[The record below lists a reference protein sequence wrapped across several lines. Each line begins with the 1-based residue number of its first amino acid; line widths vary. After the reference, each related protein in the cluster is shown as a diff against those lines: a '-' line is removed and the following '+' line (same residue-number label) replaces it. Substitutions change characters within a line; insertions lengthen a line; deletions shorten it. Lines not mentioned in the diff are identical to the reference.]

1 MDNMIY
7 WIWISLACRP
17 SGSTFGK
24 LIKEYGGARE
34 IYEAEGKKISSIIG
48 FRNSDRAALENK
60 SLEKAEEVLHFCR
73 KHKVGI
79 LNYSDEKYPKALRE
93 IDNPP
98 VLLYYRGVLPDFNSR
113 FFVSTVGTRSLS
125 DYGRKNAFRISF
137 DLATAGAVVVSGMA
151 TGIDGVSTAGAL
163 AAGGTT
169 VAVIGS
175 GIDVCYPPQH
185 LSLAREIVKQ
195 GCVLTEYAPGTKP
208 SKFSFPARN
217 RIISGISAATIVFE
231 GPERSGAL
239 ITARCAKEQGRKVY
253 ALPGNVGSKNSELTS
268 LLLKNGAAMCTSAE
282 DVIKDFSESYPSIN
296 PFLLKDRPSVDMME
310 ALRDY
315 SVSAVCPGDDIF
327 CPPKVRARSHGG
339 EMLSSLKE
347 INIPDEPRTAVLP
360 PESFDKSSLK
370 VYKRIPLDKPC
381 SLESLVDSETDL
393 RMVMKCLLK
402 LEMNGFVTMLPGE
415 MVSRKFK

>member
-7 WIWISLACRP
+7 WIWLSLACRP

-34 IYEAEGKKISSIIG
+34 IYEAEGKKVSSIIG

-113 FFVSTVGTRSLS
+113 FFVSAVGTRLLS

-137 DLATAGAVVVSGMA
+137 DLATAGAVIVSGMA
-151 TGIDGVSTAGAL
+151 IGIDGVSMAGAL
-163 AAGGTT
+163 AAGGVT

-185 LSLAREIVKQ
+185 LQLAREIVKQ

-217 RIISGISAATIVFE
+217 RIISGLSAATIVFE
-231 GPERSGAL
+231 GPEGSGAL

-268 LLLKNGAAMCTSAE
+268 LLLKNGASMCTSAE
-282 DVIKDFSESYPSIN
+282 DVINDFTGKYPSVN
-296 PFLLKDRPSVDMME
+296 RFLLKDKPSVDMIE
-310 ALRDY
+310 ALRSY

-327 CPPKVRARSHGG
+327 ISPRPWTISNKRKAVTEPIEVVAGEPKVVIS
-339 EMLSSLKE
+339 
-347 INIPDEPRTAVLP
+347 P
-360 PESFDKSSLK
+360 PESFDKNALK
-370 VYKRIPLDKPC
+370 VYKRIPLNEPC
-381 SLESLVDSETDL
+381 GIESLVDSETDL
-393 RMVMKCLLK
+393 RAVMKCLLK
-402 LEMNGFVTMLPGE
+402 LEMNGFVRMLPGE
-415 MVSRKFK
+415 MVSRK